1 MFKSSYLR
9 AQEQIQFLADFSLWL
24 QDGQAADHA
33 LAGMQFLA
41 EERKRKQELRVIA
54 SLRQALAQGKPI
66 AYGMKAYF
74 SHELTMLVEIGQE
87 AGCLADL
94 LERYQRFTQRRRSL
108 IQTCI
113 RGLVYPLLLFISALT
128 AVVFVGWQIIP
139 RLQQF
144 DGASE
149 PPLLVASL
157 SFIAEFLI
165 AILPTLLVVMGLVA
179 ILVYY
184 ALPHWSSPYRRRF
197 EWLLPFSVFKTYS
210 GIYLLQAMSLLLSS
224 KIGLAR
230 ALHMFES
237 RSSAYL
243 AEHLSLMRVSLA
255 AGELSLHKVFNTGL
269 FSLTTLYRMQT
280 LMATQQSKARLFA
293 QLADRLVQDGER
305 TLRLHQRGF
314 IVLLYVVSVLCI
326 LWILISMGLLFTELA
341 HSWS

>member
-1 MFKSSYLR
+1 MFKQSFLR
-9 AQEQIQFLADFSLWL
+9 PQEQIQFIADFSMWL

-33 LAGMQFLA
+33 LAGMQLLA
-41 EERKRKQELRVIA
+41 EERKRKKDLRVIA

-66 AYGMKAYF
+66 AYGMQEYF

-94 LERYQRFTQRRRSL
+94 LERYERFTQRRRSL
-108 IQTCI
+108 LQACV
-113 RGLVYPLLLFISALT
+113 RGLVYPLFLFISAVT
-128 AVVFVGWQIIP
+128 AVIFVGWQIIP

-149 PPLLVASL
+149 PPFLVMSLTFVADLLM
-157 SFIAEFLI
+157 
-165 AILPTLLVVMGLVA
+165 AILPALLVVMVLVT
-179 ILVYY
+179 ILIYY
-184 ALPHWSSPYRRRF
+184 ALPHWSSSYRRRF

-237 RSSAYL
+237 RSAAYL
-243 AEHLSLMRVSLA
+243 AEHLSLMRASLA
-255 AGELSLHKVFNTGL
+255 GGELSLYKVFNTGL
-269 FSLTTLYRMQT
+269 FSLATLYRLQI
-280 LMATQQSKARLFA
+280 LMATQQSKASLFA

-305 TLRLHQRGF
+305 TLRFHQRGF
-314 IVLLYVVSVLCI
+314 VVLLYVVSVLCI

>member
-1 MFKSSYLR
+1 MFKPSYFR
-9 AQEQIQFLADFSLWL
+9 SQEQIQFIADFSLWL
-24 QDGQAADHA
+24 QDGQAADYA
-33 LAGMQFLA
+33 LAGMQLLA
-41 EERKRKQELRVIA
+41 EERNRKQELRVIA

-74 SHELTMLVEIGQE
+74 SHELRMLVEIGQE

-94 LERYQRFTQRRRSL
+94 LERYQRFTQRRRSF
-108 IQTCI
+108 IQACI
-113 RGLVYPLLLFISALT
+113 RGLLYPLFLFISALT
-128 AVVFVGWQIIP
+128 AIVFVGWQIIP

-157 SFIAEFLI
+157 SFIAELLI
-165 AILPTLLVVMGLVA
+165 AVLPAFVVVIGLVA
-179 ILVYY
+179 MLVYY
-184 ALPHWSSPYRRRF
+184 ALPHWCSPYRRRF

-224 KIGLAR
+224 RIGLAR
-230 ALHMFES
+230 ALYMFES

-243 AEHLSLMRVSLA
+243 SEHLSLMRASLA

-269 FSLTTLYRMQT
+269 FGLTTLYRMQI
-280 LMATQQSKARLFA
+280 LMATQQSTAGLFA

-305 TLRLHQRGF
+305 TLRFHQRGF